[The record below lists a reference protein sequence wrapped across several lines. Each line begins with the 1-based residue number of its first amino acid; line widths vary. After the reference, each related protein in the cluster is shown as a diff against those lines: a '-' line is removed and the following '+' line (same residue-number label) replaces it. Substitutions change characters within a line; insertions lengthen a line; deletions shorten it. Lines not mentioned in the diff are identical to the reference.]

1 MRDSVNLSPEE
12 IAGQIQVLEEAA
24 EASPIRQV
32 KVGLRRRAKEWAT
45 AARDLSTVEAD
56 DYELDLVGGI
66 VPGDRV
72 LVMVPSH
79 RSDEVEAA
87 PVMRVLHQN
96 GQSSIHV
103 VPNATGRDL
112 YLNYAGPE
120 SPVVVRR

>member
-1 MRDSVNLSPEE
+1 MNLTSEE

-32 KVGLRRRAKEWAT
+32 KVGLRRRATEWAT
-45 AARDLSTVEAD
+45 AVRDLNTVEAED
-56 DYELDLVGGI
+56 WELDLVGGI

-72 LVMVPSH
+72 LVMVRGHSG
-79 RSDEVEAA
+79 DEAEGA
-87 PVMRVLHQN
+87 PVMRVMHQN

-112 YLNYAGPE
+112 YLNFAGPE